1 MDEAPNVQRRR
12 RTRKRRSKPAPTTIT
27 SAIRSLNHTIL
38 LYTSLFIIAAFIL
51 GLHTGLVWK
60 ALWVAYLCMVAF
72 TVISFIEVQRDHA
85 AERQDRGGLRGV
97 VWWEMLWDNELFK
110 GNILEQDR

>member
-1 MDEAPNVQRRR
+1 M
-12 RTRKRRSKPAPTTIT
+12 
-27 SAIRSLNHTIL
+27 
-38 LYTSLFIIAAFIL
+38 
-51 GLHTGLVWK
+51 
-60 ALWVAYLCMVAF
+60 AYLCMVAF